1 MAVPDNLLLSFFRES
16 STRLLEID
24 PEKAV
29 ETATENSRDESFL
42 DLSGCRRCVLDQQRI
57 ALREVTA
64 KFQKENGDSS
74 VLSVDQ
80 VQERLA
86 GLPSEQDL
94 SPELKVA
101 MEDMNDAARVGL
113 CKLVLYNEEKFGSA
127 TSSRILQDEGQLERT
142 KMMEYFVLCR
152 SALKLEDVANFMSMT
167 GGDLVFETQRGDSS
181 SKDSNKPSTLMF
193 PQSRLEHV
201 QRLLAKAMG
210 WNPVFVTS
218 ELRKIFVI
226 KPEDIDYDYYDS
238 EVMVLFEQLVEEM
251 KSAIQTASL
260 RVQSRQDTQLF
271 NDLGKGGNTKVVSV
285 QYSEFDVDQHGNKIK
300 SENNA
305 PQMRMDERQEL
316 STEEQ
321 KRQLRMASQAAVLQ
335 QSILG
340 ELLSMA
346 EDQRNDVLKDAA
358 EESQK
363 FMKECMALPMGQE
376 RINFLRSIDAE
387 TSRKLAM
394 HKLWEGMLQA
404 NGGKPPKMVAQ
415 KNNCM

>member
-1 MAVPDNLLLSFFRES
+1 MTVPDTFLLSFFRES
-16 STRLLEID
+16 SSRLLDID

-29 ETATENSRDESFL
+29 ETATENSNDKSFL
-42 DLSGCRRCVLDQQRI
+42 DLSDCRCCVLDQQRI

-64 KFQKENGDSS
+64 KFQKDNRDNSS

-113 CKLVLYNEEKFGSA
+113 CKLVLHNEEKFGS
-127 TSSRILQDEGQLERT
+127 TTPGRTLQDEGQLERT

-167 GGDLVFETQRGDSS
+167 GGDLIFEKQNGDSS
-181 SKDSNKPSTLMF
+181 AKDDKPSSLMF

-201 QRLLAKAMG
+201 QRLLAKAIG

-238 EVMVLFEQLVEEM
+238 DVMVLFEQLVEEM

-260 RVQSRQDTQLF
+260 RVQSRQDTQLLT
-271 NDLGKGGNTKVVSV
+271 DLGKGGNTRVVSV

-305 PQMRMDERQEL
+305 PQMRIDERQEL
-316 STEEQ
+316 NTEDQ

-346 EDQRNDVLKDAA
+346 EDQRNDALKDAA

-415 KNNCM
+415 NNNCM